1 MLGRFVLVLV
11 LIAANVFTGVGIVYS
26 KHSLRKEFIELQKLQ
41 NQFDE
46 LQVEWGRLQLEQS
59 TWLTHYRV
67 EKLAREELGMS
78 QVHKERLVLLE
89 SRCRHEP
96 STKFQTEALIRTVC
110 LRVWTGGVV
119 STGCRPA
126 AV

>member
-26 KHSLRKEFIELQKLQ
+26 KHSLRKEFIELQRLQ

-46 LQVEWGRLQLEQS
+46 LQVEWGRLQLEQG

-78 QVHKERLVLLE
+78 QVDEERLVLLE
-89 SRCRHEP
+89 SR
-96 STKFQTEALIRTVC
+96 
-110 LRVWTGGVV
+110 
-119 STGCRPA
+119 
-126 AV
+126 

>member
-1 MLGRFVLVLV
+1 MLGRFVLLLV

-26 KHSLRKEFIELQKLQ
+26 KHSLRKEFIELQNLQ

-46 LQVEWGRLQLEQS
+46 LQIEWGRLQLEQS

-89 SRCRHEP
+89 SR
-96 STKFQTEALIRTVC
+96 
-110 LRVWTGGVV
+110 
-119 STGCRPA
+119 
-126 AV
+126 

>member
-67 EKLAREELGMS
+67 EKLAREELGMN
-78 QVHKERLVLLE
+78 QVHKARLVLLE
-89 SRCRHEP
+89 SR
-96 STKFQTEALIRTVC
+96 
-110 LRVWTGGVV
+110 
-119 STGCRPA
+119 
-126 AV
+126 